1 MSAAEIE
8 KLGTD
13 ELSVIKLK
21 NEVIYLRAEVEF

>member
-21 NEVIYLRAEVEF
+21 NEIIYLRAEVEF